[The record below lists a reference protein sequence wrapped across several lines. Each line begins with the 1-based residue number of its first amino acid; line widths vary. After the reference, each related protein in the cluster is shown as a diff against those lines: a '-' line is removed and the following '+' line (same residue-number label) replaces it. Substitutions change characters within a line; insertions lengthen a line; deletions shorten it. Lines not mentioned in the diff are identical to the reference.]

1 MKVYALIPAA
11 GSGRRMGSETKKQF
25 LLLGGRPLFLHCL
38 EVFAHHPEVTGIVLV
53 VSPGDEERAAR
64 LVAEYGL
71 DKKVEKIIP
80 GGAERQDSVR
90 LGLAALPQD
99 TDFVLIHDAAR
110 PFLTPDLIERTL
122 AAARRTGA
130 AVAAVPVK
138 DTIKVAGPNR
148 LVERTLKRSTLWAIG
163 TPQTFAYGLILEA
176 HRRAHED
183 RFIGTDDAVL
193 VERLGRPVEL
203 VPASDTNIKITTPT
217 DLLLAECLFGRGA
230 GDSKEAGPAGE
241 KKRKEEGSCMMRV
254 GTGFDVHAFKPGRRL
269 VLGGVEIPYP
279 RGLGGHSDAD
289 VLLHAIA
296 DALLGAAGERDIGH
310 HFPDQDPAWAGVSSL
325 IILEKTAA
333 IIRRHGF
340 SIANIDSLVIAQEP
354 KIAPYV
360 EKMRA
365 NIAQALQIPLERVAV
380 KATSTE
386 RLGFTGRGEGI
397 AAQAVC
403 LLQGVS
409 TR

>member
-1 MKVYALIPAA
+1 MKVYALVPAA

-38 EVFAHHPEVTGIVLV
+38 AVFAHHPQVTGIVLV
-53 VSPGDEERAAR
+53 VSPGDEETAAR

-80 GGAERQDSVR
+80 GGSERQDSVR
-90 LGLAALPQD
+90 LGLAALPED

-110 PFLTPDLIERTL
+110 PFLTPDLIDRTL
-122 AAARRTGA
+122 SAAVRTGA
-130 AVAAVPVK
+130 AVAAAPVK
-138 DTIKVAGPNR
+138 DTIKVAAPNR
-148 LVERTLKRSTLWAIG
+148 LVERTLERSTLWSVA
-163 TPQTFAYGLILEA
+163 TPQTFSYRLILEA
-176 HRRAHED
+176 HRRAQED
-183 RFIGTDDAVL
+183 GFTGTDDAVL

-203 VPASDTNIKITTPT
+203 VPASDTNIKVTTPT
-217 DLLLAECLFGRGA
+217 DLLLAECLLGSAAGA
-230 GDSKEAGPAGE
+230 AKEAGMPGE
-241 KKRKEEGSCMMRV
+241 EAEKERGFMMRV
-254 GTGFDVHAFKPGRRL
+254 GSGFDVHAFKPGRRL
-269 VLGGVEIPYP
+269 VLGGVEIPYQ
-279 RGLGGHSDAD
+279 RGLEGHSDAD
-289 VLLHAIA
+289 VLLHAVA

-310 HFPDQDPAWAGVSSL
+310 HFPDQDPAWAGISSL
-325 IILEKTAA
+325 IILEKTGE
-333 IIRRHGF
+333 IVRRRGF
-340 SIANIDSLVIAQEP
+340 SITNIDSLVIAQEP

-360 EKMRA
+360 ERMRA
-365 NIAQALQIPLERVAV
+365 NIAQALKIPSERVAV

-403 LLQGVS
+403 LLQEVS